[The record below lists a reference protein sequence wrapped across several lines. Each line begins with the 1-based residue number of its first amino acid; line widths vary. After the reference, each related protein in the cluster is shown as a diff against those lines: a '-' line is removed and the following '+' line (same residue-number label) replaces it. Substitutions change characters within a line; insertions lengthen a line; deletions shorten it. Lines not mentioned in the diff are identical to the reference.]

1 VHICIMAEK
10 HPKPT
15 NNSAKSIDRWD
26 DEGGAPSGGRHTPE
40 VELRPDGGERVETA
54 ISAAV
59 KTGPKHRPAK
69 HPVAQRRR
77 RARKTK

>member
-1 VHICIMAEK
+1 MAEK

-15 NNSAKSIDRWD
+15 NNNAKSIDRWD
-26 DEGGAPSGGRHTPE
+26 DEGGAPSGGRRTPKI
-40 VELRPDGGERVETA
+40 ELRPDGWEGVETA

-59 KTGPKHRPAK
+59 KTGPKHPPAK
-69 HPVAQRRR
+69 RPIAQRRR